1 MDQGHD
7 DNDEEQQKIY
17 NQRGYEFPGRP
28 IVTIL
33 NILQAPVAGKLT
45 PKCYSMFHNFLVK
58 GISSYKVTSILII
71 IT

>member
-45 PKCYSMFHNFLVK
+45 PKC
-58 GISSYKVTSILII
+58 
-71 IT
+71 

>member
-28 IVTIL
+28 IATIL
-33 NILQAPVAGKLT
+33 NILQAPVAGAL
-45 PKCYSMFHNFLVK
+45 
-58 GISSYKVTSILII
+58 SS
-71 IT
+71 

>member
-17 NQRGYEFPGRP
+17 NQRGYEFLGRP

-45 PKCYSMFHNFLVK
+45 C
-58 GISSYKVTSILII
+58 
-71 IT
+71 